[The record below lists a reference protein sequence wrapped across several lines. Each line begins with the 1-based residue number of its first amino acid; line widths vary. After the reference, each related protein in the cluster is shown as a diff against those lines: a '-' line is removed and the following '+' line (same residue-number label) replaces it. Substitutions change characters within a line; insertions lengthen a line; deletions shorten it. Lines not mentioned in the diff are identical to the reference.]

1 MIRGLF
7 LDAFNQGIAA
17 SYLIIAVMIA
27 RVLLKK
33 APKSVYCVLW
43 LLVGIRLIMPFSFVS
58 TFCLIPSGA
67 QVRGN
72 ITQFMGNDTTE
83 EGYQAVLDMANRKSE

>member
-17 SYLIIAVMIA
+17 SYLIIAVLIA

-58 TFCLIPSGA
+58 AVSLIPSGA

-72 ITQFMGNDTTE
+72 ITHKRDGH
-83 EGYQAVLDMANRKSE
+83 GKRRIGL